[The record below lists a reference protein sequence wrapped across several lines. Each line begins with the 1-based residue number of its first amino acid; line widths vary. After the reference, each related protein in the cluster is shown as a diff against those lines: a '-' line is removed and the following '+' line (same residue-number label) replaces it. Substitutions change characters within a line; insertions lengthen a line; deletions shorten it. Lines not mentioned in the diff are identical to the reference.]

1 MSDVPIPQRTA
12 ALELVTA
19 NPGRRA
25 AELTALCPSV
35 ILRAWL
41 PTALMVLRECCT
53 VRIDDRGR
61 YWPT

>member
-1 MSDVPIPQRTA
+1 MSNVPIPQRTA
-12 ALELVTA
+12 ALELVKA

-25 AELTALCPSV
+25 VELTTLCGSV

-41 PTALMVLRECCT
+41 PTALLVLRETCV